1 MRRAENSRKGEKV
14 EGRIKKDET
23 RPGKKD
29 EGRRMN

>member
-23 RPGKKD
+23 SRGKRMKA
-29 EGRRMN
+29 EG